1 MERKTVRFQVKSIN
15 EDTGVFEGTATVF
28 SFKPDPDGDI
38 IDHGAF
44 NKTLKEG
51 GKRVKI
57 LFDANPVSDNSPNV
71 QELIGRPLK
80 MAEEKKGLFIKG
92 KLSLGVPRVEEALSL
107 MRDDAIT
114 EISIGFDAI
123 KALIIGSTRHLKEIR
138 LRDIALVP
146 PTTSS
151 GEAVQ
156 REKGAGKAPELGA
169 GDFEEK
175 EAEARIEALLEKIR
189 NL

>member
-1 MERKTVRFQVKSIN
+1 MERKTVKFQIKSTN
-15 EDTGVFEGTATVF
+15 EDTGVFEGTATIF
-28 SFKPDPDGDI
+28 SFEPDPDGDI

-71 QELIGRPLK
+71 QELIGRSLE

-92 KLSLGVPRVEEALSL
+92 KLSLGVPRVEEASSL
-107 MRDDAIT
+107 LRDDAIT

-123 KALIIGSTRHLKEIR
+123 KTLVIGSTRHLKEIR
-138 LRDIALVP
+138 LRDISLVP
-146 PTTSS
+146 PTISS
-151 GEAVQ
+151 GAAT
-156 REKGAGKAPELGA
+156 REERDAGESSRA
-169 GDFEEK
+169 EEDSFDDK